1 MSKDL
6 LELFA
11 IVNSINITEQQL
23 YGILNTLSVS
33 YAFLSDHHE
42 NYNDIVLSRKVSE
55 QSSNL
60 FSYFLATTLHNK
72 F

>member
-23 YGILNTLSVS
+23 YGFLNTLSVS
-33 YAFLSDHHE
+33 YHHE
-42 NYNDIVLSRKVSE
+42 NHNDIVLSRKVSE
-55 QSSNL
+55 KSSNL